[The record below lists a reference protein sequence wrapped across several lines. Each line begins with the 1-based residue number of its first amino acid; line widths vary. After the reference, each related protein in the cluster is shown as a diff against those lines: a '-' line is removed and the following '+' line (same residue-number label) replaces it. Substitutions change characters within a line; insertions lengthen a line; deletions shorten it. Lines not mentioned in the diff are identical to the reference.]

1 MRAAI
6 VAIVKSEAPYLL
18 EWVAFHRVVGIRS
31 FLIANNGGDDGT
43 SELLELMARAGY
55 VFHFDFVGRSG
66 VQREAY
72 DTVIPHVR
80 NFAELAVIIDA
91 DEFIRPLGA
100 GRVDTAL
107 SGMFADPS
115 VSAVGINWAIYGSS
129 GRIKSGRD
137 LVTKRFSARAKQDF
151 GVNNHVKT
159 AVRVDRFVS
168 CENSHFM
175 RTSDGRYV
183 HTNGED
189 VEWHPKYGV
198 GVALRC
204 HWQGVRLDHFVV
216 KSRDEFNNIK
226 LPRGDVGLPNDHPKF
241 LRDSQFFPR
250 HDRNEVHDPMPS
262 WLIWMTRLEIMR
274 MRSRLFRKKHGLFT
288 K

>member
-6 VAIVKSEAPYLL
+6 VAIVKNEAPYLL

-43 SELLELMARAGY
+43 SELLERMARAGY

-72 DTVIPHVR
+72 DTIIPRVKD
-80 NFAELAVIIDA
+80 FAELAVVIDA
-91 DEFIRPLGA
+91 DEFIRPLGGKRADTVLA
-100 GRVDTAL
+100 GV
-107 SGMFADPS
+107 FADPS
-115 VSAVGINWAIYGSS
+115 VSAVGMNWAIYGSS
-129 GRIKSGRD
+129 GRIKSGRG
-137 LVTKRFSARAKQDF
+137 LVTKRFSGRAEQEF
-151 GVNNHVKT
+151 GANKHIKT

-168 CENSHFM
+168 CPSSHFVE
-175 RTSDGRYV
+175 TSGGRRV

-189 VEWHPKYGV
+189 VEWHPVHGA
-198 GVALRC
+198 GVATHC
-204 HWQGVRLDHFVV
+204 HWHGVRLDHFVV
-216 KSRDEFNNIK
+216 KSLEEFNNIK

-241 LRDSQFFPR
+241 LRDSRFFPS
-250 HDRNEVHDPMPS
+250 HDRNEVYDPMPS
-262 WLIWMTRLEIMR
+262 WLIWMTRLEMMR
-274 MRSRLFRKKHGLFT
+274 MRARLFRKKHWLFA